1 MSGALAER
9 LAAVRER
16 IAGAARR
23 SGRAPE
29 DVTLLGACK
38 RVPAALV
45 IEAVKAGLTHLGEN
59 YVQEATAKIA
69 EVNAALPTPPRW
81 HLIGSL
87 QRNKAKD
94 AVRHFAM
101 VETLD
106 RASLARELD
115 KRARAAGRSMPVLM
129 QVNLSREEQKS
140 GALEEDLP
148 ALLEACAELEALDVQ
163 GLMTV
168 PALDPDPEHSRPAF
182 AALREL
188 RDRLREVPGGDA
200 LAHLS
205 MGMSADFEVA
215 IEEGATLVRVGT
227 AIFGPRRH

>member
-1 MSGALAER
+1 MTGALAER
-9 LAAVRER
+9 LAALRER
-16 IAGAARR
+16 IAAAARR
-23 SGRAPE
+23 SGRAAD
-29 DVTLLGACK
+29 DVTLVGACK
-38 RVPAALV
+38 TVPVALV
-45 IEAVKAGLTHLGEN
+45 VEAVEAGLTHLGEN
-59 YVQEATAKIA
+59 YVQESATKIP
-69 EVNAALPTPPRW
+69 EVNAALATPPHW

-106 RASLARELD
+106 RVSLARELD
-115 KRARAAGRSMPVLM
+115 KRARAACRSLPVLV
-129 QVNLSREEQKS
+129 QVNLSQEEQKS
-140 GALEEDLP
+140 GALEEDVP
-148 ALLEACAELEALDVQ
+148 ALLEACAELAALDVQ

-168 PALDPDPEHSRPAF
+168 PALNPDPERSRPAF
-182 AALREL
+182 AALRQL
-188 RDRLREVPGGDA
+188 RERLRGEPGGEG

-215 IEEGATLVRVGT
+215 IEEGATLIRVGT

>member
-1 MSGALAER
+1 MSGTLAER
-9 LAAVRER
+9 LAALRER
-16 IAGAARR
+16 IADAARR
-23 SGRAPE
+23 SGRTAD
-29 DVTLLGACK
+29 DVTLVGACK
-38 RVPAALV
+38 TVPAARV
-45 IEAVKAGLTHLGEN
+45 IEAVQAGLTHLGEN
-59 YVQEATAKIA
+59 YVQEAAAKIS
-69 EVNAALPTPPRW
+69 EVNAALPAPPQW

-94 AVRHFAM
+94 AVRHFSI

-106 RASLARELD
+106 RLSLARELD
-115 KRARAAGRSMPVLM
+115 KRARAAGRSLPVLL

-148 ALLEACAELEALDVQ
+148 ALLEACAGLEALEVR

-168 PALDPDPEHSRPAF
+168 PALDPDPERSRASF
-182 AALREL
+182 AALHEL
-188 RDRLREVPGGDA
+188 RERLRSQPGGEA

-227 AIFGPRRH
+227 AIFGPRRS

>member
-1 MSGALAER
+1 MSGTLAER
-9 LAAVRER
+9 LAAVRGR
-16 IAGAARR
+16 IAAAAER
-23 SGRAPE
+23 SGRSAD
-29 DVTLLGACK
+29 DVTLVGACK
-38 RVPAALV
+38 TVPAARV
-45 IEAVKAGLTHLGEN
+45 IEAVQAGLTHLGEN
-59 YVQEATAKIA
+59 YVQEAAPKIL
-69 EVNAALPTPPRW
+69 EVNAAVSTPPQW

-106 RASLARELD
+106 RVSLARALD
-115 KRARAAGRSMPVLM
+115 TRAGAAGRTLPVLI
-129 QVNLSREEQKS
+129 QVNLSRESQKS
-140 GALEEDLP
+140 GALEDDLSG
-148 ALLEACAELEALDVQ
+148 LLEACADLEALEVQ

-168 PALDPDPEHSRPAF
+168 PALEPDPERSRPAF

-188 RDRLREVPGGDA
+188 RERLRREPGGED
-200 LAHLS
+200 LSHLS

-227 AIFGPRRH
+227 ALFGPRSV

>member
-1 MSGALAER
+1 MSGTLPER
-9 LAAVRER
+9 LAAVRGR
-16 IAGAARR
+16 IAAAAQR
-23 SGRAPE
+23 SGRSAD
-29 DVTLLGACK
+29 DVTLVGACK
-38 RVPAALV
+38 TVPAARV
-45 IEAVKAGLTHLGEN
+45 VEAVQAGLTHLGEN
-59 YVQEATAKIA
+59 YVQEASPKIT
-69 EVNAALPTPPRW
+69 EVNAALPSPPQW

-115 KRARAAGRSMPVLM
+115 KRARAAGRSMPVLL

-148 ALLEACAELEALDVQ
+148 ALLEACAALDALQVQ

-168 PALDPDPEHSRPAF
+168 PALDADPERSRPAF
-182 AALREL
+182 AALRQL
-188 RDRLREVPGGDA
+188 RDRLREAPGGDA
-200 LAHLS
+200 LTHLS
-205 MGMSADFEVA
+205 MGMSGDFEVA

-227 AIFGPRRH
+227 AIFGPRRG

>member
-9 LAAVRER
+9 LAALRER
-16 IAGAARR
+16 IAAAARR
-23 SGRAPE
+23 SGRAPD
-29 DVTLLGACK
+29 DVTLVGACK
-38 RVPAALV
+38 TVPVALV
-45 IEAVKAGLTHLGEN
+45 VEAVEAGLTHLGEN
-59 YVQEATAKIA
+59 YVQESAAKIPQ
-69 EVNAALPTPPRW
+69 VNAALATPPRW

-106 RASLARELD
+106 RVSLARELD
-115 KRARAAGRSMPVLM
+115 KRARAAGRSLPVLV
-129 QVNLSREEQKS
+129 QVNLSQEEQKS
-140 GALEEDLP
+140 GALEEDVP
-148 ALLEACAELEALDVQ
+148 ALLEVCAELAALDVQ

-168 PALDPDPEHSRPAF
+168 PVLDPDPERSRPAF
-182 AALREL
+182 AALRQL
-188 RDRLREVPGGDA
+188 RERLRGEPGGEG